1 MVGCAL
7 SLTSTAAESDWHPA
21 MAGLPSPMLERIG
34 ARAVQVQLGETEFQQ
49 AWNAGRAMDIVR
61 VFDLALAST
70 GL

>member
-1 MVGCAL
+1 
-7 SLTSTAAESDWHPA
+7 